1 MYKKLSRL
9 DHEEIKKLLK
19 NADIEVSKRYA
30 TNKSSLAKYLNDYR
44 GEITYE
50 KINDYINNKTFPLND
65 IQVNLYHKQSV
76 PKEVRQEI
84 HDMMNVD
91 VGRTRT
97 AVPKEVRK
105 EMYDITNVDVGKT
118 RKAVQKEVRQEM
130 HDITNVNV
138 GETRKKKSDEEKKN
152 IAVKYAKAIA
162 QLRKANE
169 VIKSID
175 DKALDGEKWLKKDE
189 NNKRKNVKSGNRI
202 IDFNIKELNEEN
214 RNYLH
219 ERFGKM
225 FIRILQKIKVNSQ
238 QKWMICYKLD
248 GKFTNS
254 TLNIENIGALLHQL
268 KQENFITEI
277 EANTA
282 GIIEKHYDFFMTN
295 IKNLEEIKMYDL
307 TEYEGLT
314 MSDIKK
320 GKPQKREKRDESKL
334 TARQQRLLN
343 RLKEIGDKQDIDD
356 FWNEILDEKRTN
368 KKRSGEFWKYICRLP
383 INLER
388 YQIFNELNKRTAKLM
403 TEDNCFVYAC
413 IQAGVDEQTVDHMR
427 EVIRVRDFPQSK
439 IQEISNATGI
449 AFNVTI
455 GYFNDSRHNEIKR
468 YIPKECETVRTI
480 DILLVEDH
488 YMLNERLPMTT
499 YFIKNYNEILKS
511 LGGWNIERQ
520 MKIYKKRENRFIID
534 SSRTTPLW
542 DILKTLRECNYFE
555 PLSYGELFT
564 YTTDLYKQK
573 LAPFK
578 DLNYT
583 PNYCVQ
589 LKKKSESKDNDK
601 SKQKFI
607 PEHIFFA
614 DFECSTDGV
623 HKAFNICYDSEDGK
637 ISESIWGQNCATEF
651 LERIPDKS
659 LVYFHNLSYD
669 INFILRHLTE
679 ISGTPIIKGSRT
691 MQITGIYKGKAII
704 IKDSYTV
711 INKKLNLFPEMFHL
725 QTGPKEVF
733 PYQYYSSSLLVNDNR
748 TGVISEACKFVQD
761 VETFMKNIDLI
772 ENCRIDE
779 NHFDLEK

>member
-44 GEITYE
+44 GVVTYE

-65 IQVNLYHKQSV
+65 VQVNLYHKQAV

-105 EMYDITNVDVGKT
+105 EMYDITNVDVGRT
-118 RKAVQKEVRQEM
+118 RTAVPKEVRQEM
-130 HDITNVNV
+130 HDITNVSV

-152 IAVKYAKAIA
+152 IAVKYAKAFA

-175 DKALDGEKWLKKDE
+175 DKAHDDEKWLKKDE
-189 NNKRKNVKSGNRI
+189 NNKRKNVKAGNRI
-202 IDFNIKELNEEN
+202 IDFNIRELNEEN

-225 FIRILQKIKVNSQ
+225 FIRLLQKIKVNSQ

-277 EANTA
+277 EANAA

-368 KKRSGEFWKYICRLP
+368 KKRSGEFWKYLCRLP

-449 AFNVTI
+449 TFNVTI

-468 YIPKECETVRTI
+468 YIPKECETVRSI
-480 DILLVEDH
+480 DLLLVEDH
-488 YMLNERLPMTT
+488 YM
-499 YFIKNYNEILKS
+499 
-511 LGGWNIERQ
+511 
-520 MKIYKKRENRFIID
+520 
-534 SSRTTPLW
+534 
-542 DILKTLRECNYFE
+542 
-555 PLSYGELFT
+555 
-564 YTTDLYKQK
+564 
-573 LAPFK
+573 FK
-578 DLNYT
+578 
-583 PNYCVQ
+583 
-589 LKKKSESKDNDK
+589 
-601 SKQKFI
+601 
-607 PEHIFFA
+607 
-614 DFECSTDGV
+614 
-623 HKAFNICYDSEDGK
+623 
-637 ISESIWGQNCATEF
+637 
-651 LERIPDKS
+651 
-659 LVYFHNLSYD
+659 
-669 INFILRHLTE
+669 
-679 ISGTPIIKGSRT
+679 
-691 MQITGIYKGKAII
+691 
-704 IKDSYTV
+704 
-711 INKKLNLFPEMFHL
+711 
-725 QTGPKEVF
+725 
-733 PYQYYSSSLLVNDNR
+733 
-748 TGVISEACKFVQD
+748 
-761 VETFMKNIDLI
+761 
-772 ENCRIDE
+772 
-779 NHFDLEK
+779 

>member
-44 GEITYE
+44 GAVTYE

-65 IQVNLYHKQSV
+65 VQVNLYHKQAV

-91 VGRTRT
+91 
-97 AVPKEVRK
+97 
-105 EMYDITNVDVGKT
+105 
-118 RKAVQKEVRQEM
+118 
-130 HDITNVNV
+130 V

-175 DKALDGEKWLKKDE
+175 DKALDDEKWLKKDE
-189 NNKRKNVKSGNRI
+189 NNKRKNVKAGNRI
-202 IDFNIKELNEEN
+202 IDFNIRELNEEN

-225 FIRILQKIKVNSQ
+225 FIRLLQKIKVNSQ

-268 KQENFITEI
+268 KQGNFITEI
-277 EANTA
+277 EANAA

-334 TARQQRLLN
+334 SKDQ
-343 RLKEIGDKQDIDD
+343 KEILEALKQTGNQKLIDT
-356 FWNEILDEKRTN
+356 FWRDNGEKRTN

-413 IQAGVDEQTVDHMR
+413 IQAGVDEQTVDP
-427 EVIRVRDFPQSK
+427 V
-439 IQEISNATGI
+439 
-449 AFNVTI
+449 
-455 GYFNDSRHNEIKR
+455 
-468 YIPKECETVRTI
+468 
-480 DILLVEDH
+480 
-488 YMLNERLPMTT
+488 
-499 YFIKNYNEILKS
+499 
-511 LGGWNIERQ
+511 
-520 MKIYKKRENRFIID
+520 
-534 SSRTTPLW
+534 
-542 DILKTLRECNYFE
+542 
-555 PLSYGELFT
+555 SYT
-564 YTTDLYKQK
+564 
-573 LAPFK
+573 
-578 DLNYT
+578 
-583 PNYCVQ
+583 
-589 LKKKSESKDNDK
+589 
-601 SKQKFI
+601 
-607 PEHIFFA
+607 
-614 DFECSTDGV
+614 
-623 HKAFNICYDSEDGK
+623 
-637 ISESIWGQNCATEF
+637 
-651 LERIPDKS
+651 
-659 LVYFHNLSYD
+659 
-669 INFILRHLTE
+669 HLTLPT
-679 ISGTPIIKGSRT
+679 ICS
-691 MQITGIYKGKAII
+691 
-704 IKDSYTV
+704 V
-711 INKKLNLFPEMFHL
+711 
-725 QTGPKEVF
+725 
-733 PYQYYSSSLLVNDNR
+733 
-748 TGVISEACKFVQD
+748 
-761 VETFMKNIDLI
+761 
-772 ENCRIDE
+772 
-779 NHFDLEK
+779 

>member
-44 GEITYE
+44 GVVTYE

-65 IQVNLYHKQSV
+65 VQVNLYHKQ
-76 PKEVRQEI
+76 
-84 HDMMNVD
+84 
-91 VGRTRT
+91 

-105 EMYDITNVDVGKT
+105 EMYDITNVS
-118 RKAVQKEVRQEM
+118 
-130 HDITNVNV
+130 V

-175 DKALDGEKWLKKDE
+175 DKALDDEKWLKKDE
-189 NNKRKNVKSGNRI
+189 NNKRKNVKAGNRI
-202 IDFNIKELNEEN
+202 IDFNIRELNEEN

-225 FIRILQKIKVNSQ
+225 FIRLLQKIKVNSQ

-277 EANTA
+277 EANAA

-368 KKRSGEFWKYICRLP
+368 KKRSGEFWKYLCRLP

-480 DILLVEDH
+480 DLLLVEDH

-499 YFIKNYNEILKS
+499 YFIINYNEILKS

-520 MKIYKKRENRFIID
+520 MKIYKKRENRFVID
-534 SSRTTPLW
+534 STRTTPLW

-589 LKKKSESKDNDK
+589 LKKKSESKDSDK

-637 ISESIWGQNCATEF
+637 ISESIWGQNCATKF

-659 LVYFHNLSYD
+659 LIYFHNLSYD
-669 INFILRHLTE
+669 INFILRHL
-679 ISGTPIIKGSRT
+679 
-691 MQITGIYKGKAII
+691 
-704 IKDSYTV
+704 
-711 INKKLNLFPEMFHL
+711 
-725 QTGPKEVF
+725 
-733 PYQYYSSSLLVNDNR
+733 
-748 TGVISEACKFVQD
+748 
-761 VETFMKNIDLI
+761 
-772 ENCRIDE
+772 
-779 NHFDLEK
+779 